1 MYKARLLG
9 CFLFIFCSISAACL
23 AATEPTSKDK
33 QTLRII
39 ALAPHIVESL
49 FEIGAGAQIVG
60 TTDHADYPTEAENI
74 PLVGNHARLQ
84 IERIVELAPD
94 MIIAWKTGNPVDD
107 LNRLRRYNIP
117 IVYSNPVLLD
127 DVAEEIRSYG
137 QLTGRVEKA
146 EHIAANYLT
155 KLHQLQHTYANK
167 TPITTFYELWPTP
180 LRTVAN
186 NAWPQQQLTVCGA
199 KNPFGNLAQDYPQV
213 GLEQVVVSQP
223 QVIIQ
228 PNQHAAQTQDTLHL
242 QKWQEIPAVQH
253 NFIFHPNPD
262 KAHRMTTRMLDEL
275 ALLCENIDKAR
286 IFYTNHD

>member
-1 MYKARLLG
+1 MYKARLFG
-9 CFLFIFCSISAACL
+9 CFLLTFYSVSAACL

-49 FEIGAGAQIVG
+49 YEIGAGEQIVG
-60 TTDHADYPTEAENI
+60 TTDHADYPAEAANI

-107 LNRLRRYNIP
+107 LDRLRRYNIP
-117 IVYSNPVLLD
+117 IVYSNPLSLD
-127 DVAEEIRSYG
+127 DVAEEIRTYG
-137 QLTGRVEKA
+137 KLTGRVKQA
-146 EHIAANYLT
+146 EDIAANYSAKLT
-155 KLHQLQHTYANK
+155 QLRHTYADK
-167 TPITTFYELWPTP
+167 APINTFYELWPTP

-186 NAWPQQQLTVCGA
+186 KAWPQQQLTVCGA
-199 KNPFGNLAQDYPQV
+199 KNPFEKLEPDYPQV
-213 GLEQVVVSQP
+213 GLEQVVVSLP

-228 PNQHAAQTQDTLHL
+228 PNRQAAQTQDTLHW
-242 QKWQEIPAVQH
+242 QKWPHIPAVQH

-275 ALLCENIDKAR
+275 ALLCENIDQAR
-286 IFYTNHD
+286 TFYTNHD